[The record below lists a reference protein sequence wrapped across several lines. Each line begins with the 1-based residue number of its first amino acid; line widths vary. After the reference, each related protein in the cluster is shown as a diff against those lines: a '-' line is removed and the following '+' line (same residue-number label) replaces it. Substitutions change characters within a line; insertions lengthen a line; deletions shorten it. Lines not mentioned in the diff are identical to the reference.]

1 MTELCRLE
9 LARITTANAKNKNKV
24 SHHGK
29 GREQSSNSTSCN
41 PFISHQYAK
50 LEK

>member
-9 LARITTANAKNKNKV
+9 LSRITTANAKNENKV
-24 SHHGK
+24 SRHRQ

-50 LEK
+50 VEK